1 MSKHNTKSIPILVDD
16 SLNKAMSI
24 KYAIFSLFGFA
35 GIYTRIPA
43 ISEVSGNTVAL
54 ITAVVVFLSAGVA
67 AIAAWRC
74 ERGVKWRKL
83 EIYSAEV
90 FVPFAAM
97 YAIALLWLSLVV
109 GDDQR
114 IGTTVLSMALL
125 IMPIWRIRYLIR
137 RGRAG

>member
-1 MSKHNTKSIPILVDD
+1 MTKHNTKSIPILVDD

-35 GIYTRIPA
+35 GIYTRMPA
-43 ISEVSGNTVAL
+43 ISEVSGDTVAL
-54 ITAVVVFLSAGVA
+54 ITAVVVFISAA
-67 AIAAWRC
+67 LASLAAWRC

-90 FVPFAAM
+90 FVCFSAVYAM
-97 YAIALLWLSLVV
+97 TLLWLSLL

-114 IGTTVLSMALL
+114 IGVTALTMALL